1 MKRLMLL
8 LLVGVA
14 ATNVFAQSDKCP
26 FGGKGTSR
34 NDQYSK
40 SSAKNVK
47 QSQGAMVKQ
56 MVAFN
61 KPKYGYI
68 VNAKRPKPNTRAQL

>member
-8 LLVGVA
+8 LLLGTA
-14 ATNVFAQSDKCP
+14 ATTAFSQSDKCP

-47 QSQGAMVKQ
+47 QSQHDMDNQ
-56 MVAFN
+56 MSDFQ
-61 KPKYGYI
+61 KPKYGQI
-68 VNAKRPKPNTRAQL
+68 VNAKRPKPVTRPML